1 MTLPDLSAVGR
12 YSVLVTRLLL
22 LLLSLALFAGCTPW
36 EEPTG
41 TPALPASVVRTVPID
56 DENNVPGTTEVLVE
70 FDRVPRD
77 AIMSLRP
84 RTGEEVPGTTEGTD
98 NEVLRRFVPA
108 EPLMPDV
115 DYVVDVAWADGSF
128 RFEFE
133 TSLLGFPLDEEDIE
147 ELPETAW
154 SILIEPFGDLSE
166 ALPFLPGGQDFA
178 VLMGVHEGSDLD
190 NGEIHLVVAPT
201 VATTQLQDQCQE
213 TTIITG
219 GPDGRIGTEDD
230 LPGAWANPDV
240 TAAGDRFVTGDG
252 GALVGAVPIQD
263 WTLDATILPSQQGL
277 FVHRLVAHSSTRPLD
292 GLVQGGGPLPED
304 ASFCDALE
312 EFSGRECVRCPTGTR
327 EEACIQIE
335 LTDYEGQT
343 RASAIRER
351 TCADIIDSHFIGVI
365 CEDAH
370 LRYDEDGDGV
380 YELCPEWSDE

>member
-77 AIMSLRP
+77 AVMSLRP

-178 VLMGVHEGSDLD
+178 VLMGVHEDSDLEND
-190 NGEIHLVVAPT
+190 NHK
-201 VATTQLQDQCQE
+201 LQCRSNLNDKME
-213 TTIITG
+213 ELAIYSEKI
-219 GPDGRIGTEDD
+219 EDS
-230 LPGAWANPDV
+230 LN
-240 TAAGDRFVTGDG
+240 
-252 GALVGAVPIQD
+252 
-263 WTLDATILPSQQGL
+263 
-277 FVHRLVAHSSTRPLD
+277 
-292 GLVQGGGPLPED
+292 D
-304 ASFCDALE
+304 ASLRMD
-312 EFSGRECVRCPTGTR
+312 SSVTVSQR
-327 EEACIQIE
+327 
-335 LTDYEGQT
+335 
-343 RASAIRER
+343 SAKQ
-351 TCADIIDSHFIGVI
+351 
-365 CEDAH
+365 
-370 LRYDEDGDGV
+370 
-380 YELCPEWSDE
+380 